1 MGGVRARAKARPRV
15 RVRARVGLEHW
26 AMVYLVRA
34 QSQGVRVGGGVR
46 ARAKARPRP
55 RVRVR
60 VRGGVRALG
69 DVVPLSLGL
78 GLGLGLGSGLER
90 HRDVVPLGGLQIGR
104 SGDAEQDLV
113 RVRDRVLLGL
123 ELGQS

>member
-15 RVRARVGLEHW
+15 RVRARVGLERW

-46 ARAKARPRP
+46 ARAKARPRS
-55 RVRVR
+55 RVR

-69 DVVPLSLGL
+69 DVVPLSRL
-78 GLGLGLGSGLER
+78 
-90 HRDVVPLGGLQIGR
+90 
-104 SGDAEQDLV
+104 
-113 RVRDRVLLGL
+113 
-123 ELGQS
+123 